1 MLCFVTSAGV
11 ELLGYFDG
19 IVVNRILLDV
29 WQLILG
35 NYGKNGYRFL
45 FIVSKWVH
53 PCIRGLAGWNTK

>member
-11 ELLGYFDG
+11 ELLGYFAG

-35 NYGKNGYRFL
+35 NYRKNGYRFL
-45 FIVSKWVH
+45 FIVSKWA